1 MALRGICIDTFAKDA
16 VRDGLKLIKL
26 KNVKDNKPD
35 MMIRFDGGVLEMHCA
50 YALRTDGMFSDN
62 EIQKVIESGL

>member
-1 MALRGICIDTFAKDA
+1 M
-16 VRDGLKLIKL
+16 RDGLKLIKL
-26 KNVKDNKPD
+26 KNVKDKPD

-50 YALRTDGMFSDN
+50 YALRSDGMFSDN